1 MKLIKNTT
9 RYAALQGEFWMS
21 FCVIF
26 SFASVYLLKK
36 GFTSSEV
43 GVLIAVAGTLSAILQ
58 PIVGDVVDR
67 SKRISLHMAILFFS
81 FFIIVAAVL
90 LYCFDLQFWLT
101 ALLYGVMVAVLQVVT
116 PLVNAIGMYY
126 INRGVAI
133 NFGIARG
140 IGSLSYALISLAVG
154 NLVERYQ
161 EPVIP
166 LLVIIIYL
174 CIIVSTV
181 TFRFKLAPKF
191 ADVKD
196 IEAEIEEEI
205 KEDSLP
211 QRDIPY
217 VNDSG
222 HEMSESSFF
231 KKYPKF
237 MTLLV
242 GLTLLFVSH
251 NMLNNFIF
259 QIVQYHGAGSVEMG
273 NVAGLAA
280 ALELPTMFLFTY
292 YLKIVSAGNLLKV
305 SGVFF
310 TLKALMT
317 YLATGMGMIYA
328 AQFMQM
334 FGFALFVVASVYYV
348 NEKIAEQDKV
358 KGQSYMTMTNTAG
371 SVGGSLIA
379 GWLIDSLGV
388 PTMLLVSVLAGLL
401 GAVLVIISAQGSRGK
416 KIYTE

>member
-1 MKLIKNTT
+1 
-9 RYAALQGEFWMS
+9 
-21 FCVIF
+21 
-26 SFASVYLLKK
+26 
-36 GFTSSEV
+36 
-43 GVLIAVAGTLSAILQ
+43 
-58 PIVGDVVDR
+58 
-67 SKRISLHMAILFFS
+67 
-81 FFIIVAAVL
+81 
-90 LYCFDLQFWLT
+90 
-101 ALLYGVMVAVLQVVT
+101 
-116 PLVNAIGMYY
+116 
-126 INRGVAI
+126 
-133 NFGIARG
+133 
-140 IGSLSYALISLAVG
+140 
-154 NLVERYQ
+154 
-161 EPVIP
+161 
-166 LLVIIIYL
+166 
-174 CIIVSTV
+174 
-181 TFRFKLAPKF
+181 
-191 ADVKD
+191 
-196 IEAEIEEEI
+196 
-205 KEDSLP
+205 
-211 QRDIPY
+211 
-217 VNDSG
+217 
-222 HEMSESSFF
+222 
-231 KKYPKF
+231 